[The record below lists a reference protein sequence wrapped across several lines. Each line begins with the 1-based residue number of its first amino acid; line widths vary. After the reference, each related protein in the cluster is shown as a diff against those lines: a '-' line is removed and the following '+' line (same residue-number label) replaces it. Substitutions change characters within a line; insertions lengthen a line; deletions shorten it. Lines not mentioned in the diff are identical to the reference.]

1 MSRNSRSAKRYAR
14 PRSHYW
20 VLALNIAVVFSLLV
34 AGVGMLWANNRL
46 NARQVVSLNRD
57 PSGQPSSDAE
67 ITPSDSWNLTE
78 GDLAAK
84 NFLLTG
90 SDNGSCVDPNSPYAG
105 AFGDRTSFG
114 ERSDTVMIIRV
125 DPKDNHAAFLSFP
138 RDLWVKIAG
147 STRTNRINTAFDRK
161 NPNKLVDTIYLNFG
175 ITIDHYVNIDF
186 CAFKE
191 IVNAV
196 GGVSIPFLY
205 ETRDKKTGLYV
216 PAPSCFEFSGD
227 HALAYVRSRS
237 GYSYFDTAKNEWIK
251 DGTGDLGRIS
261 RQQDFIRRA
270 MQRALDKGSSSPT
283 VANKLLNAALKNV
296 ITDDQLTPISMLQL
310 AQAMRNLNTSKI
322 PTYTIAATGEMIG
335 DQAVLVP
342 RIQNDTMREILALF
356 QGKASFATPGSV
368 ADAPPTSDTPTSDM
382 TTTEGA
388 LGGVTSSQI
397 VPVNYV
403 KYTSNNS
410 SSTPSTT
417 LPVVAPEQATLGVA
431 PPNDPSCR

>member
-1 MSRNSRSAKRYAR
+1 MSRNKGLSKRYAR

-20 VLALNIAVVFSLLV
+20 VLTLNIAVAFSLLI

-57 PSGQPSSDAE
+57 PNAQPNIDAE
-67 ITPSDSWNLTE
+67 ITPSDNWNLTE

-105 AFGDRTSFG
+105 AFGDRTGFG
-114 ERSDTVMIIRV
+114 ERSDTIMIIRV
-125 DPKDNHAAFLSFP
+125 DPKDNRAAFLSFP

-161 NPNKLVDTIYLNFG
+161 NPNKLVDTIYQNFG
-175 ITIDHYVNIDF
+175 ISIDHYVNIDF

-237 GYSYFDTAKNEWIK
+237 GYSYFDPAKNDWIK

-310 AQAMRNLNTSKI
+310 AQAMRDLNTSKI
-322 PTYTIAATGEMIG
+322 PTYTIAASGEMIG

-356 QGKASFATPGSV
+356 QGKASLATPGS
-368 ADAPPTSDTPTSDM
+368 ATDAPPTSDM

-403 KYTSNNS
+403 KYTTNNFS
-410 SSTPSTT
+410 AAPPTT
-417 LPVVAPEQATLGVA
+417 LPVVSPEQATLGVA

>member
-1 MSRNSRSAKRYAR
+1 MSRNKGLSKRYAR

-20 VLALNIAVVFSLLV
+20 VLTLNIAVAFSLLI
-34 AGVGMLWANNRL
+34 AGVSMLWANNRL

-57 PSGQPSSDAE
+57 PNAQPSIDAE
-67 ITPSDSWNLTE
+67 ITPSDNWNLTE

-105 AFGDRTSFG
+105 AFGDRTGFG
-114 ERSDTVMIIRV
+114 ERSDTIMIIRV
-125 DPKDNHAAFLSFP
+125 DPKDNRAAFLSFP

-161 NPNKLVDTIYLNFG
+161 NPNKLVDTIYQNFG
-175 ITIDHYVNIDF
+175 ISIDHYVNIDF

-237 GYSYFDTAKNEWIK
+237 GYSYFDPAKNDWIK

-310 AQAMRNLNTSKI
+310 AQAMRDLNTSKI
-322 PTYTIAATGEMIG
+322 PTYTIAASGEMIG

-356 QGKASFATPGSV
+356 QGKASLATPGS
-368 ADAPPTSDTPTSDM
+368 ATDAPPTSDM
-382 TTTEGA
+382 TTNEGA
-388 LGGVTSSQI
+388 IGGITGTVI

-403 KYTSNNS
+403 KYTANNFS
-410 SSTPSTT
+410 AAPPTT

>member
-1 MSRNSRSAKRYAR
+1 MNRLKRQANRYKR
-14 PRSHYW
+14 PQSHYL
-20 VLALNIAVVFSLLV
+20 VLALNVFVAFALLV

-57 PSGQPSSDAE
+57 PNGRPSIDAE
-67 ITPSDSWNLTE
+67 ITPSDTWNLTE

-114 ERSDTVMIIRV
+114 ERSDTIMIIRV
-125 DPKDNHAAFLSFP
+125 NPKDNHAAFLSFP

-161 NPNKLVDTIYLNFG
+161 NPNKLVDTIYENFG
-175 ITIDHYVNIDF
+175 ISIDHYVNIDF

-205 ETRDKKTGLYV
+205 ETRDKKTGLHV

-237 GYSYFDTAKNEWIK
+237 GYSYFDPKKNEWIK

-322 PTYTIAATGEMIG
+322 PTYTIEATGEMVG
-335 DQAVLVP
+335 DQAVLIP
-342 RIQNDTMREILALF
+342 RIQNDTMREVLALF

-368 ADAPPTSDTPTSDM
+368 ADAPPTSDM
-382 TTTEGA
+382 ATTEGA
-388 LGGVTSSQI
+388 LGGI
-397 VPVNYV
+397 VIPVNFV
-403 KYTSNNS
+403 KYTTNNS
-410 SSTPSTT
+410 SATPPTT

>member
-1 MSRNSRSAKRYAR
+1 MSRTQHRVKSHYKR
-14 PRSHYW
+14 PRSHYF
-20 VLALNIAVVFSLLV
+20 VLALNIVVVCALFV
-34 AGVGMLWANNRL
+34 AGAGMLWANNRL

-57 PSGQPSSDAE
+57 PSGQPSTDSE
-67 ITPSDSWNLTE
+67 ITPSDNWNLTE

-105 AFGDRTSFG
+105 AFGDRTGFG
-114 ERSDTVMIIRV
+114 ERSDTIMIIRV
-125 DPKDNHAAFLSFP
+125 DPTDNRAAFLSFP

-161 NPNKLVDTIYLNFG
+161 NPNKLVDTIYQNFG
-175 ITIDHYVNIDF
+175 ISIDHYVNIDF

-196 GGVSIPFLY
+196 GGVSIPFLF

-237 GYSYFDTAKNEWIK
+237 GYSYFDPAKNDWIK

-310 AQAMRNLNTSKI
+310 AQAMRELNTSKI
-322 PTYTIAATGEMIG
+322 PTYTIAASGEMVG

-356 QGKASFATPGSV
+356 QGKASLATP
-368 ADAPPTSDTPTSDM
+368 DM
-382 TTTEGA
+382 TTNEGA
-388 LGGVTSSQI
+388 LGGVTSGQI

-403 KYTSNNS
+403 KYTSIKTS
-410 SSTPSTT
+410 SAPPPT
-417 LPVVAPEQATLGVA
+417 LPVVAPEQATLGVS

>member
-1 MSRNSRSAKRYAR
+1 MSRNKGLAKRYAR

-20 VLALNIAVVFSLLV
+20 VLTLNIAVVFSLLI

-57 PSGQPSSDAE
+57 PNAQPNIDAE
-67 ITPSDSWNLTE
+67 ITPSDNWNLTE

-105 AFGDRTSFG
+105 AFGDRTGFG
-114 ERSDTVMIIRV
+114 ERSDTIMIIRV
-125 DPKDNHAAFLSFP
+125 DPKDNRAAFLSFP

-161 NPNKLVDTIYLNFG
+161 NPNKLVDTIYQNFG
-175 ITIDHYVNIDF
+175 ISIDHYVNIDF

-237 GYSYFDTAKNEWIK
+237 GYSYFDPVKNDWIK

-310 AQAMRNLNTSKI
+310 AQAMRDLNTSKI
-322 PTYTIAATGEMIG
+322 PTYTIATSGEMIG

-356 QGKASFATPGSV
+356 QGKASLATPGS
-368 ADAPPTSDTPTSDM
+368 ATDAPPSSDM
-382 TTTEGA
+382 TTNEGA
-388 LGGVTSSQI
+388 IGGITGTVI

-403 KYTSNNS
+403 KYTANNFS
-410 SSTPSTT
+410 AAPPTT

>member
-1 MSRNSRSAKRYAR
+1 MSRNKGLAKRYAR

-20 VLALNIAVVFSLLV
+20 VLTLNIAVAISLLI

-57 PSGQPSSDAE
+57 PNAQPNIDAE
-67 ITPSDSWNLTE
+67 ITPSDNWNLTE

-105 AFGDRTSFG
+105 AFGDRTGCG
-114 ERSDTVMIIRV
+114 ERSDTIMIIRV
-125 DPKDNHAAFLSFP
+125 DPKDNRAAFLSFP

-161 NPNKLVDTIYLNFG
+161 NPNKLVDTIYQNFG
-175 ITIDHYVNIDF
+175 ISIDHYVNIDF

-237 GYSYFDTAKNEWIK
+237 GYSYFDPAKNDWIK

-310 AQAMRNLNTSKI
+310 AQAMRDLNTSKI
-322 PTYTIAATGEMIG
+322 PTYTIAASGEMIG

-356 QGKASFATPGSV
+356 QGKASLATPGS
-368 ADAPPTSDTPTSDM
+368 ATDAPPTSDM
-382 TTTEGA
+382 TTNEGA
-388 LGGVTSSQI
+388 IGGITGTVI

-403 KYTSNNS
+403 KYTANNFS
-410 SSTPSTT
+410 AAPPTT

>member
-1 MSRNSRSAKRYAR
+1 MTRNKRLAKRYAR
-14 PRSHYW
+14 PRSHYF
-20 VLALNIAVVFSLLV
+20 VLTLNIAVAFSLLL

-46 NARQVVSLNRD
+46 NARQVVSLDRD
-57 PSGQPSSDAE
+57 PNGQPSTDAE

-78 GDLAAK
+78 GDLASK

-90 SDNGSCVDPNSPYAG
+90 SDNGSCVDPKSPYAG

-114 ERSDTVMIIRV
+114 ERGDTIMIIRV
-125 DPKDNHAAFLSFP
+125 NPKDNNAAFLSFP

-161 NPNKLVDTIYLNFG
+161 NPNKLVDTIYQNFG
-175 ITIDHYVNIDF
+175 ISVDHYVNIDF

-196 GGVSIPFLY
+196 GGVSVPFLY
-205 ETRDKKTGLYV
+205 ETRDSKTGLYV
-216 PAPSCFEFSGD
+216 PAASCFEFSGD

-237 GYSYFDTAKNEWIK
+237 GYSYFDPAKSKWIK

-270 MQRALDKGSSSPT
+270 MQRALDKGSSSPN

-296 ITDDQLTPISMLQL
+296 ITDDRLTPILLLQL
-310 AQAMRNLNTSKI
+310 AQAMRDLNTSNI
-322 PTYTIAATGEMIG
+322 PTYTIAATGEMVG
-335 DQAVLVP
+335 DQSVLIP

-356 QGKASFATPGSV
+356 QGKASFATPGSLG
-368 ADAPPTSDTPTSDM
+368 DAPPTSDM
-382 TTTEGA
+382 ATTEGA
-388 LGGVTSSQI
+388 LGGITSEQI
-397 VPVNYV
+397 VPVNFV
-403 KYTSNNS
+403 HYTTNNS
-410 SSTPSTT
+410 SAAPPTT
-417 LPVVAPEQATLGVA
+417 LPAVAPEQATLGVA

>member
-1 MSRNSRSAKRYAR
+1 MSRNKGLAKRYAR

-20 VLALNIAVVFSLLV
+20 VLTLNIAVAFSLLI

-57 PSGQPSSDAE
+57 PNAQPNIDAE
-67 ITPSDSWNLTE
+67 ITPSDNWNLTE

-105 AFGDRTSFG
+105 AFGDRTGFG
-114 ERSDTVMIIRV
+114 ERSDTIMIIRV
-125 DPKDNHAAFLSFP
+125 DPKDNRAAFLSFP

-161 NPNKLVDTIYLNFG
+161 NPNKLVDTIYQNFG
-175 ITIDHYVNIDF
+175 ISIDHYVNIDF

-237 GYSYFDTAKNEWIK
+237 GYSYFDPAKNDWIK

-310 AQAMRNLNTSKI
+310 AQAMRDLNTSKI
-322 PTYTIAATGEMIG
+322 PTYTIAASGEMIG

-356 QGKASFATPGSV
+356 QGKASLATPGS
-368 ADAPPTSDTPTSDM
+368 ATDAPPSSDM
-382 TTTEGA
+382 TTNEGA
-388 LGGVTSSQI
+388 IGGITSTEI

-403 KYTSNNS
+403 KYTTNNFS
-410 SSTPSTT
+410 AAPPTT

>member
-1 MSRNSRSAKRYAR
+1 MSRNKGLAKRYAR

-20 VLALNIAVVFSLLV
+20 VLTLNIAVVFSLLI

-57 PSGQPSSDAE
+57 PNAQPNIDAE
-67 ITPSDSWNLTE
+67 ITPSDNWNLTE

-105 AFGDRTSFG
+105 AFGDRTGFG
-114 ERSDTVMIIRV
+114 ERSDTIMIIRV
-125 DPKDNHAAFLSFP
+125 DPKDNRAAFLSFP

-161 NPNKLVDTIYLNFG
+161 NPNKLVDTIYQNFG
-175 ITIDHYVNIDF
+175 ISIDHYVNIDF

-237 GYSYFDTAKNEWIK
+237 GYSYFDPAKNDWIK

-310 AQAMRNLNTSKI
+310 AQAMRDLNTSKI
-322 PTYTIAATGEMIG
+322 PTYTIAASGEMIG

-356 QGKASFATPGSV
+356 QGKASLATPGS
-368 ADAPPTSDTPTSDM
+368 ATDAPPTSDM
-382 TTTEGA
+382 TTNEGA
-388 LGGVTSSQI
+388 SGGITGTVI

-403 KYTSNNS
+403 KYTANNFS
-410 SSTPSTT
+410 AAPPTT

>member
-1 MSRNSRSAKRYAR
+1 MSRTQHRVKSHYKR
-14 PRSHYW
+14 PRSHYF
-20 VLALNIAVVFSLLV
+20 VLALNIVVVCALFV
-34 AGVGMLWANNRL
+34 AGAGMLWANNRL

-57 PSGQPSSDAE
+57 PSGQPSTDSE
-67 ITPSDSWNLTE
+67 ITPSDNWNLTE

-105 AFGDRTSFG
+105 AFGDRTGFG
-114 ERSDTVMIIRV
+114 ERSDTIMIIRV
-125 DPKDNHAAFLSFP
+125 DPTDNRAAFLSFP

-161 NPNKLVDTIYLNFG
+161 NPNTLVDTIYQNFG
-175 ITIDHYVNIDF
+175 ISIDHYVNIDF

-196 GGVSIPFLY
+196 GGVSIPFLF

-237 GYSYFDTAKNEWIK
+237 GYSYFDPAKNDWIK

-261 RQQDFIRRA
+261 RQRDFIRRA

-310 AQAMRNLNTSKI
+310 AQAMRELNTSKI
-322 PTYTIAATGEMIG
+322 PTYTIAASGEMVG

-356 QGKASFATPGSV
+356 QGKASLATP
-368 ADAPPTSDTPTSDM
+368 DM
-382 TTTEGA
+382 TTNEGA
-388 LGGVTSSQI
+388 LGGVTSGQI

-403 KYTSNNS
+403 KYTSIKTS
-410 SSTPSTT
+410 SAPPPT
-417 LPVVAPEQATLGVA
+417 LPVVAPEQATLGVS

>member
-1 MSRNSRSAKRYAR
+1 MSHNNRSTKRYKR

-34 AGVGMLWANNRL
+34 VGFGVLWANNRL

-57 PSGQPSSDAE
+57 PNAQPSTDAE

-114 ERSDTVMIIRV
+114 ERSDTIMIIRV

-161 NPNKLVDTIYLNFG
+161 NPNKLVDTIYQNFG
-175 ITIDHYVNIDF
+175 ISIDHYVNIDF

-196 GGVSIPFLY
+196 GGVSVPFLFA
-205 ETRDKKTGLYV
+205 TRDKKTGLRV
-216 PAPSCFEFSGD
+216 PSPSCFEFSGD

-237 GYSYFDTAKNEWIK
+237 GYSYLDPAKNEWIK

-310 AQAMRNLNTSKI
+310 AQAMRNIITSKI
-322 PTYTIAATGEMIG
+322 PTYTIASSGEMIG

-356 QGKASFATPGSV
+356 QGKASFATPGSI
-368 ADAPPTSDTPTSDM
+368 ADAPPPTDLTTSDM
-382 TTTEGA
+382 TTSQGTI
-388 LGGVTSSQI
+388 GGITSQRTD
-397 VPVNYV
+397 PVNDTNTV
-403 KYTSNNS
+403 SA
-410 SSTPSTT
+410 PPTT
-417 LPVVAPEQATLGVA
+417 LPIVAPEQATLGVA

>member
-1 MSRNSRSAKRYAR
+1 MSRNKGLSKRYAR

-20 VLALNIAVVFSLLV
+20 VLTLNIAVVFSLLI

-57 PSGQPSSDAE
+57 PNAQPNIDAE
-67 ITPSDSWNLTE
+67 ITPSDNWNLTE

-105 AFGDRTSFG
+105 AFGDRTGFG
-114 ERSDTVMIIRV
+114 ERSDTIMIIRV
-125 DPKDNHAAFLSFP
+125 DPKDNRAAFLSFP

-161 NPNKLVDTIYLNFG
+161 NPNKLVDTIYQNFG
-175 ITIDHYVNIDF
+175 ISIDHYVNIDF

-237 GYSYFDTAKNEWIK
+237 GYSYFDPAKNDWIK

-310 AQAMRNLNTSKI
+310 AQAMRDLNTSKI
-322 PTYTIAATGEMIG
+322 PTYTIAASGEMIG

-356 QGKASFATPGSV
+356 QGKASLATPGS
-368 ADAPPTSDTPTSDM
+368 ATDAPPTSDM

-403 KYTSNNS
+403 KYTTNNFS
-410 SSTPSTT
+410 AAPPTT

>member
-1 MSRNSRSAKRYAR
+1 MSRNKGLAKRYAR

-20 VLALNIAVVFSLLV
+20 VLTLNIAVAFSLLI

-57 PSGQPSSDAE
+57 PNAQPSIDAE
-67 ITPSDSWNLTE
+67 ITPSDNWNLTE

-105 AFGDRTSFG
+105 AFGDRTGFG
-114 ERSDTVMIIRV
+114 ERSDTIMIIRV
-125 DPKDNHAAFLSFP
+125 DPKDNRAAFLSFP

-161 NPNKLVDTIYLNFG
+161 NPNKLVDTIYQNFG
-175 ITIDHYVNIDF
+175 ISIDHYVNIDF

-237 GYSYFDTAKNEWIK
+237 GYSYFDPAKNDWIK

-310 AQAMRNLNTSKI
+310 AQAMRDLNTSKI
-322 PTYTIAATGEMIG
+322 PTYTIAASGEMIG

-356 QGKASFATPGSV
+356 QGKASLATPGS
-368 ADAPPTSDTPTSDM
+368 ATDAPPSSDM
-382 TTTEGA
+382 TTNEGA
-388 LGGVTSSQI
+388 IGGITSTEI

-403 KYTSNNS
+403 KYTTNNFS
-410 SSTPSTT
+410 AAPPTT

>member
-1 MSRNSRSAKRYAR
+1 MSRNKGHAKRYAR

-20 VLALNIAVVFSLLV
+20 VLTLNIAVAFSLLI

-57 PSGQPSSDAE
+57 PNAQPNIDAE
-67 ITPSDSWNLTE
+67 ITPSDNWNLTE

-105 AFGDRTSFG
+105 AFGDRTGFG
-114 ERSDTVMIIRV
+114 ERSDTIMIIRV
-125 DPKDNHAAFLSFP
+125 DPKDNRAAFLSFP

-161 NPNKLVDTIYLNFG
+161 NPNKLVDTIYQNFG
-175 ITIDHYVNIDF
+175 ISIDHYVNIDF

-237 GYSYFDTAKNEWIK
+237 GYSYFDPAKNDWIK

-310 AQAMRNLNTSKI
+310 AQAMRDLNTSKI
-322 PTYTIAATGEMIG
+322 PTYTIATSGEMIG

-356 QGKASFATPGSV
+356 QGKASLATPGS
-368 ADAPPTSDTPTSDM
+368 ATDAPPTSDM
-382 TTTEGA
+382 ATTEGA

-403 KYTSNNS
+403 KYTSNKAS
-410 SSTPSTT
+410 SAPPTT

>member
-1 MSRNSRSAKRYAR
+1 MIRNKSIAKRYAR

-20 VLALNIAVVFSLLV
+20 VLTLNIAVVFSLLI

-57 PSGQPSSDAE
+57 PNAQPNIDAE
-67 ITPSDSWNLTE
+67 ITPSDNWNLTE

-105 AFGDRTSFG
+105 AFGDRTGFG
-114 ERSDTVMIIRV
+114 ERSDTIMIIRV
-125 DPKDNHAAFLSFP
+125 DPKDNRAAFLSFP

-161 NPNKLVDTIYLNFG
+161 NPNKLVDTIYQNFG
-175 ITIDHYVNIDF
+175 ISIDHYVNIDF

-237 GYSYFDTAKNEWIK
+237 GYSYFDSAKNEWIK

-310 AQAMRNLNTSKI
+310 AQAMRDLNTSKI
-322 PTYTIAATGEMIG
+322 PTYTIAASGEMIG

-356 QGKASFATPGSV
+356 QGKASLATPGS
-368 ADAPPTSDTPTSDM
+368 ATDAPPTSDM
-382 TTTEGA
+382 ATTEGA

-403 KYTSNNS
+403 KYTSNKAS
-410 SSTPSTT
+410 SAPPTT

>member
-1 MSRNSRSAKRYAR
+1 VSGAKRRAKSHYKR
-14 PRSHYW
+14 PRSHYF
-20 VLALNIAVVFSLLV
+20 VLALNIVVVCALLV
-34 AGVGMLWANNRL
+34 AGAGMLWANNRL

-57 PSGQPSSDAE
+57 PNGQPSIDAE

-90 SDNGSCVDPNSPYAG
+90 SDNGSCVDPDSPYAG
-105 AFGDRTSFG
+105 AFGDRAGFG
-114 ERSDTVMIIRV
+114 ERSDTIMIIRV
-125 DPKDNHAAFLSFP
+125 DPKDNRAAFLSFP

-161 NPNKLVDTIYLNFG
+161 NPNKLVDTIYQNFG
-175 ITIDHYVNIDF
+175 ISVDHYVNIDF

-205 ETRDKKTGLYV
+205 ETRDKNTGLYI

-237 GYSYFDTAKNEWIK
+237 GYSYFDPAKNDWIK

-296 ITDDQLTPISMLQL
+296 ITDDQLSPISMLQL

-322 PTYTIAATGEMIG
+322 PTYTIAASGEMVG

-356 QGKASFATPGSV
+356 QGKASLATPGS
-368 ADAPPTSDTPTSDM
+368 ATDAPPTSDM
-382 TTTEGA
+382 TTSEGA
-388 LGGVTSSQI
+388 IGGITSVEI

-403 KYTSNNS
+403 KYTSNAS
-410 SSTPSTT
+410 SSAPPTT

>member
-1 MSRNSRSAKRYAR
+1 MSRTQHRVKSHYKR
-14 PRSHYW
+14 PRSHYF
-20 VLALNIAVVFSLLV
+20 VLALNIVVVCALFV
-34 AGVGMLWANNRL
+34 AGAGMLWANNRL

-57 PSGQPSSDAE
+57 PSGQPSTDSE
-67 ITPSDSWNLTE
+67 ITPSDNWNLTE

-105 AFGDRTSFG
+105 AFGDRTGFG
-114 ERSDTVMIIRV
+114 ERSDTIMIIRV
-125 DPKDNHAAFLSFP
+125 DPTDNRAAFLSFP

-161 NPNKLVDTIYLNFG
+161 NPNKLVDTIYQNFG
-175 ITIDHYVNIDF
+175 ISIDHYVNIDF

-196 GGVSIPFLY
+196 GGVSIPFLF

-237 GYSYFDTAKNEWIK
+237 GYSYFDPAKNDWIK

-310 AQAMRNLNTSKI
+310 AQAMRELNTSRI
-322 PTYTIAATGEMIG
+322 PTYTIAASGEMVG

-356 QGKASFATPGSV
+356 QGKASLATP
-368 ADAPPTSDTPTSDM
+368 DM
-382 TTTEGA
+382 TTNEGA
-388 LGGVTSSQI
+388 IGGVTSAKI

-403 KYTSNNS
+403 KYTSIKTS
-410 SSTPSTT
+410 SAPPPT
-417 LPVVAPEQATLGVA
+417 LPVVAPEQATLGVS

>member
-1 MSRNSRSAKRYAR
+1 MSRAKHHVKSHYKR
-14 PRSHYW
+14 PRSHYF
-20 VLALNIAVVFSLLV
+20 VLALNIVVVCALLV
-34 AGVGMLWANNRL
+34 AGAGMLWANNRL

-57 PSGQPSSDAE
+57 PNGQPSIDAE

-90 SDNGSCVDPNSPYAG
+90 SDNGSCVDPDSPYAG
-105 AFGDRTSFG
+105 AFGDRAGFG
-114 ERSDTVMIIRV
+114 ERSDTIMIIRV
-125 DPKDNHAAFLSFP
+125 DPKDNRAAFLSFP

-161 NPNKLVDTIYLNFG
+161 NPNKLVDTIYQNFG
-175 ITIDHYVNIDF
+175 ISVDHYVNVDF

-205 ETRDKKTGLYV
+205 ETRDKNTGLYV

-237 GYSYFDTAKNEWIK
+237 GYSYFDPAKNDWIK

-310 AQAMRNLNTSKI
+310 AQAMRDLNTSSI
-322 PTYTIAATGEMIG
+322 PTYTIAATGEMVG

-356 QGKASFATPGSV
+356 QGKASLATPGS
-368 ADAPPTSDTPTSDM
+368 ATDAPPTSDM

-388 LGGVTSSQI
+388 LGGVTSGQI
-397 VPVNYV
+397 IPVNYV
-403 KYTSNNS
+403 KYTSNAS
-410 SSTPSTT
+410 SSAPTTT
-417 LPVVAPEQATLGVA
+417 LPVVAPEQATLGVS

>member
-1 MSRNSRSAKRYAR
+1 MSRNKGLAKRYAR

-20 VLALNIAVVFSLLV
+20 VLTLNIAVAFSLLI
-34 AGVGMLWANNRL
+34 AGVSMLWANNRL

-57 PSGQPSSDAE
+57 PNAQPSIDAE
-67 ITPSDSWNLTE
+67 ITPSDNWNLTE

-105 AFGDRTSFG
+105 AFGDRTGFG
-114 ERSDTVMIIRV
+114 ERSDTIMIIRV
-125 DPKDNHAAFLSFP
+125 DPKDNRAAFLSFP

-161 NPNKLVDTIYLNFG
+161 NPNKLVDTIYQNFG
-175 ITIDHYVNIDF
+175 ISIDHYVNIDF

-237 GYSYFDTAKNEWIK
+237 GYSYFDPAKNDWIK

-310 AQAMRNLNTSKI
+310 AQAMRDLNTSKI
-322 PTYTIAATGEMIG
+322 PTYTIAASGEMIG

-356 QGKASFATPGSV
+356 QGKASLATPGS
-368 ADAPPTSDTPTSDM
+368 ATDAPPSSDM
-382 TTTEGA
+382 TTNEGA
-388 LGGVTSSQI
+388 IGGITGTVI

-403 KYTSNNS
+403 KYTANNFS
-410 SSTPSTT
+410 AAPPTT